1 MGVGLEAQKALLSD
15 YGSCV
20 LVSNGGKMQPTKDEA
35 PEWWNTLGL
44 LGNNPTRPGITMN
57 MILPEQT
64 DLFQDTRRWPR
75 HPYCTDDFE
84 SGVRIRSLKQAMTKC
99 YIQANPPHL
108 RVWSLYDIDRPGGGL
123 AWEDA
128 NLPPP
133 SWVTVNK
140 ANGHAHLAYGL
151 TAPVLTSSME
161 ARQAPLRYLNAVEA
175 AFRAKLGGDDGFSG
189 LITKNPAH
197 PLWWTLRGPQIAYEL
212 GELAEWVDL
221 EKFKARQG
229 VKVAEVG
236 LGRNVTVFDF
246 VRLWAYKK
254 VRDYKHVRGGFV
266 LWQKAVYDRCLARN
280 ADFTRPMDHREAYHI
295 ARSVAKWTWNQYTGD
310 SKDLS
315 DIQRKRRTGS
325 ISQSTAAMLKS
336 LNHD

>member
-128 NLPPP
+128 NLPSKLGHGQQGERPCP
-133 SWVTVNK
+133 S
-140 ANGHAHLAYGL
+140 GL
-151 TAPVLTSSME
+151 WLDRSS
-161 ARQAPLRYLNAVEA
+161 ADFQHGSAASPLRYLNAVEA
-175 AFRAKLGGDDGFSG
+175 AFRAKLGGRWIQWPDHQKPR
-189 LITKNPAH
+189 TP
-197 PLWWTLRGPQIAYEL
+197 PLVD
-212 GELAEWVDL
+212 AE
-221 EKFKARQG
+221 RPT
-229 VKVAEVG
+229 
-236 LGRNVTVFDF
+236 N
-246 VRLWAYKK
+246 RL
-254 VRDYKHVRGGFV
+254 
-266 LWQKAVYDRCLARN
+266 
-280 ADFTRPMDHREAYHI
+280 
-295 ARSVAKWTWNQYTGD
+295 
-310 SKDLS
+310 
-315 DIQRKRRTGS
+315 
-325 ISQSTAAMLKS
+325 
-336 LNHD
+336 

>member
-1 MGVGLEAQKALLSD
+1 
-15 YGSCV
+15 
-20 LVSNGGKMQPTKDEA
+20 MQPTKDEA
-35 PEWWNTLGL
+35 PEWWNTLRL
-44 LGNNPTRPGITMN
+44 LGNNPKSPGITMN

-64 DLFQDTRRWPR
+64 DLFQDTSRWPR
-75 HPYCTDDFE
+75 RPYCTDDLE
-84 SGVRIRSLKQAMTKC
+84 SGLRIRSLKQALTKC

-133 SWVTVNK
+133 SWATVNK

-161 ARQAPLRYLNAVEA
+161 ARQAPLRYLNAIEA
-175 AFRAKLGGDDGFSG
+175 AFRAKMGGDDGFSG

-254 VRDYKHVRGGFV
+254 VRDYKHQQGGFV
-266 LWQKAVYDRCLARN
+266 HWQKAVYDRCMARN
-280 ADFTRPMDHREAYHI
+280 ADFTHPMDHREAYHI

-325 ISQSTAAMLKS
+325 ISQSTASMLRS